1 MIILNAD
8 NKSGEN
14 ARALS
19 NDASNKKSIWKKLHR
34 WPGLIISF
42 ILLYY
47 GITGIFMNHREL
59 FSGIDLKRRILPEE
73 YSYKNWNNASLKGN
87 LIVNND
93 SILIWGT
100 IGVWS
105 TDSAFTEFVPLNAGF
120 PKGTDN
126 RRIADLHRTAGGYLY
141 SATLFGLYAWDG
153 ETSRWVKIAGK
164 KNDRRFTAIESRG
177 DTLYALSRS
186 LLYTGISHGANTIL
200 TAMELEAPKGY
211 TYRTGLFETIWQFH
225 SGEIFGLPGKL
236 FVDLLG
242 LITIFLSV
250 TGIIYFFFPDIIKRR
265 MKKNRDAARLVSIS
279 RWSLKW
285 HNKAGEWFFA
295 FLILLYFSGI
305 FLRPPLLIAIAEAKV
320 KPIRF
325 SHLDQ
330 PNPWYDKLRDL
341 VYDNERGLFMLST
354 LDGMYSLKDFTSKP
368 EACMIQPPV
377 SVMGINIFEP
387 FGEDSYLVGSFS
399 GIFLWHPDNPHIYD
413 YARGRLWQGE
423 PAGRPV
429 GEFKVSG
436 MITDLHGRKYMA
448 DYDLGLIALH
458 HDGTIPGMPEN
469 ILAASGISLWSVAL
483 EIHTGRI
490 FNFLIGGLYILIV
503 PLAGLT
509 GVTVVTAGY
518 LLWRRKYRNP
528 VKKVRKQ

>member
-1 MIILNAD
+1 MITFETGNKNGEHAKAIPD
-8 NKSGEN
+8 N
-14 ARALS
+14 
-19 NDASNKKSIWKKLHR
+19 NKKSIWKKLHR

-59 FSGIDLKRRILPEE
+59 FSGTDLKRDILPEE
-73 YSYKNWNNASLKGN
+73 YSYNNWNNASLKGN
-87 LIVNND
+87 LIINND

-105 TDSAFTEFVPLNAGF
+105 TDSSFTTFLPLNAGF

-126 RRIADLHRTAGGYLY
+126 RRIADLHRTADGDMYA
-141 SATLFGLYAWDG
+141 ATLFGLYGWDNA
-153 ETSRWVKIAGK
+153 TNSWKKIAGD
-164 KNDRRFTAIESRG
+164 KNDKRFTGIESRG

-186 LLYTGISHGANTIL
+186 MLYTGISEGVSTL
-200 TAMELEAPKGY
+200 FTASELEAPEGY
-211 TYRTGLFETIWQFH
+211 ISRTGLFETIWQFH

-242 LITIFLSV
+242 LVTIFLSV
-250 TGIIYFFFPDIIKRR
+250 TGIIYFFFPGLIKSR
-265 MKKNRDAARLVSIS
+265 MKRNRKAERLASVSI
-279 RWSLKW
+279 WSLKW
-285 HNKAGEWFFA
+285 HNKAGEWFFV

-320 KPIRF
+320 KPVKF

-341 VYDNERGLFMLST
+341 VYDHERNLFMLST
-354 LDGMYSLKDFTSKP
+354 LDGMYIMKDPSSRP
-368 EACMIQPPV
+368 EACVIQPPV
-377 SVMGINIFEP
+377 SVMGINVFEP
-387 FGEDSYLVGSFS
+387 LGDGSYLIGSFS
-399 GIFLWHPDNPHIYD
+399 GIFLWHPDQPQIYD
-413 YARGRLWQGE
+413 YARRTLWQGE

-436 MITDLHGRKYMA
+436 MITDIQGRRYMA
-448 DYDLGLIALH
+448 DYDLGLIPLR
-458 HDGTIPGMPEN
+458 HDSILPGMPDN
-469 ILAASGISLWSVAL
+469 ILEASGISLWSVAL

-490 FNFLIGGLYILIV
+490 FSFLIGSFYILIV

-518 LLWRRKYRNP
+518 LLWRKKYRNP
-528 VKKVRKQ
+528 LKKARRQ